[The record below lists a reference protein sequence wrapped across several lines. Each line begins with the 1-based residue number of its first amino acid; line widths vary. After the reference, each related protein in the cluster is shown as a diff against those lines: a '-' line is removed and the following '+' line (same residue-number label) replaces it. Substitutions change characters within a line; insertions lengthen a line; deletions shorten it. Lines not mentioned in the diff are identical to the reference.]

1 MQFLNPE
8 WFLLFPAVLL
18 IGYVV
23 KRLQIFR
30 PLRLLA
36 LALVTL
42 VFARPTIDT
51 YEDALDLWVLFD
63 VSESTE
69 ELVTAH
75 SDEWEKLL
83 MKAKPNKESQMILM
97 NYAADA
103 LKQDSASETE
113 VYTGSKK
120 LTRTRLALEH
130 VAALA
135 SEKRPSRVVLF
146 TDGYSTEPLG
156 DIAEKFT
163 ELGIPIDYRLVRE
176 DLTED
181 YRVARIDLPTRV
193 QVLEPFVMGVTVRGF
208 EDGSVPLRIYQN
220 GEQISNRSTV
230 VEITNGVGKAEF
242 TTRLEQAGAYEFTAE
257 IIPERDVHIGNN
269 KVQRWVEV
277 AGGPRVLLVSKYQ
290 NDPVAKVLRTQ
301 GMTVDVEDDPLTLKV
316 GQLAGARAVI
326 FNNIP
331 AHDVPIEF
339 LDALD
344 FFVREQGGGFMMAG
358 GKNSFGSG
366 GYFQSSID
374 PLLPISLELKEDHR
388 KLAVAMAIVLDRS
401 GSMAASAGGG
411 TKMDLAN
418 SGTENAIEL
427 LGSQDSI
434 AVYAVDS
441 DTHVIVKQQ
450 QILQNKA
457 KMIKRVRRIKSQGG
471 GIYVYTGL
479 KDAWKELK
487 KSPIATKHMIL
498 FADAADAEEPGGYE
512 KLIDQMDQQG
522 ATISVIGLGSRTDS
536 DAKFLE
542 DIAKRGKGRIFF
554 TTKAMDIPKLFA
566 QETVTLARS
575 AFIEEKVGAQA
586 TGHWSDISP
595 QAVEWLPA
603 VGGYNLSY
611 ARKDATVSL
620 ISKDEYKAPLI
631 AHARRGIGR
640 TAAVSFPLGGEH
652 SAEVRNW
659 ELYGDFVQTVTRW
672 LMGND
677 LPPGIGL
684 RHRMVGTQL
693 TVDLMY
699 DTEEWADIFSKDPP
713 EIKII
718 EESGVAGGR
727 SVRDLQWKR
736 IAPGHFSLA
745 YELEE
750 GAVVRGAVRVGS
762 QAVPFGPLVVGA
774 SAEWAFDSD
783 RVNELR
789 QVAAQ
794 TSGRELLDLSEAWL
808 RPELERS
815 SDLRAA
821 FVIALLVVLLIDALI
836 TRIGWSMPEFQLSA
850 LKSIRLPKREKATR
864 KGKKEPIADVTS
876 TKTTSTKPD
885 EPPVKK
891 DPKPEPTKPTAEQRR
906 SRYNRAKR

>member
-42 VFARPTIDT
+42 VFTRPTIEA

-83 MKAKPNKESQMILM
+83 AKAKPNKESRMILM

-156 DIAEKFT
+156 DIAEKFN

-208 EDGSVPLRIYQN
+208 EDGEVPLRIYQN
-220 GEQISNRSTV
+220 GEQISNSSSDV
-230 VEITNGVGKAEF
+230 KIINGVGKVEF
-242 TTRLEQAGAYEFTAE
+242 TTRLKQAGAYEFTAE
-257 IIPERDVHIGNN
+257 IIPENDVHIGNN

-290 NDPVAKVLRTQ
+290 DDPVAKVLRAQ
-301 GMTVDVEDDPLTLKV
+301 GMTVDVEKEPLTLKV

-331 AHDVPIEF
+331 AYEVPIEF

-374 PLLPISLELKEDHR
+374 ALLPISMELKEDHR

-401 GSMAASAGGG
+401 GSMSASAGGG

-427 LGSQDSI
+427 LGAQDSI

-441 DTHVIVKQQ
+441 DTHEIVKQQ

-487 KSPIATKHMIL
+487 KVPIATKHMIL
-498 FADAADAEEPGGYE
+498 FADAADAEEPGGYK

-620 ISKDEYKAPLI
+620 ISKDEYTAPLI

-677 LPPGIGL
+677 LPLGIGL

-699 DTEEWADIFSKDPP
+699 DNEEWAETFSKDPP

-736 IAPGHFSLA
+736 IAPGHYSLA

-783 RVNELR
+783 RVSELR
-789 QVAAQ
+789 QVAVK
-794 TSGRELLDLSEAWL
+794 TSGRELLDLSDAWL

-815 SDLRAA
+815 SDLRTS
-821 FVIALLVVLLIDALI
+821 FVIILLVVLLFDALI
-836 TRIGWSMPEFQLSA
+836 TRIGWSMPKFQLSK
-850 LKSIRLPKREKATR
+850 LKAIKLPKRAKASGR
-864 KGKKEPIADVTS
+864 REQVPASCVTNVAA
-876 TKTTSTKPD
+876 TKTKID
-885 EPPVKK
+885 ESPAKK
-891 DPKPEPTKPTAEQRR
+891 DPAPQPTKPTATQRR
-906 SRYNRAKR
+906 TRYNRAKR